1 MRIALVAAIAENNV
15 VGKDNQMP
23 WYLPEDLKHF
33 KQLTLGKPI
42 IMGRL
47 TYESIGK
54 PLPGRTNIVVSRQ
67 KKYQPT
73 GVEVA
78 ASLADALSLAE
89 SIAQAD
95 GLDELMVIGGAQIY
109 IEALPLADTLYL
121 TEIHKVIEGDAY
133 FPEVEWRRWEE
144 SDRQDFRG
152 NSPESL
158 DYSFVT
164 YFRV

>member
-1 MRIALVAAIAENNV
+1 MGIALIAAVAENNV
-15 VGKDNQMP
+15 VGKDNELP

-54 PLPGRTNIVVSRQ
+54 PLPGRANIVVSRQ
-67 KKYQPT
+67 QNYRPE
-73 GVEVA
+73 GVKVVG
-78 ASLADALSLAE
+78 SLIDALSLAE
-89 SIAQAD
+89 PIAKAE
-95 GLDELMVIGGAQIY
+95 GLDEVMVIGGAQIY
-109 IEALPLADTLYL
+109 AEAMPFADTLYL
-121 TEIHKVIEGDAY
+121 TEIHKVIEGDTY
-133 FPEVEWRRWEE
+133 FPELDWARWKE
-144 SDRQDFRG
+144 SQRQDFKG